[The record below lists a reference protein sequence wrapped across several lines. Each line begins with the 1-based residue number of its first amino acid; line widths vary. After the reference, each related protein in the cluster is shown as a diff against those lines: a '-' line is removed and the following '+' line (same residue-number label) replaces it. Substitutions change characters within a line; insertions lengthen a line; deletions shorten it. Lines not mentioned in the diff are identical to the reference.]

1 MKSARLQE
9 LLQPVVEGL
18 GFECV
23 GVEYQAAG
31 GRNTLCVYI
40 DSEEGITVDDC
51 ETVSRQVGAV
61 LDVEDVIRGHYT
73 LEVSSPGL
81 DRVLRKPE
89 HFRRFAGNRIRLQLE
104 APIEG
109 RKRFTGTLLE
119 AQDEGIALDVD
130 GVRREFG
137 YAQIHKARLVP
148 LV

>member
-1 MKSARLQE
+1 MLRDGLIRLLE
-9 LLQPVVEGL
+9 PAVGGL
-18 GFECV
+18 GYELVELEFV
-23 GVEYQAAG
+23 PAGPGGVL
-31 GRNTLCVYI
+31 RLYI
-40 DSEEGITVDDC
+40 DAPPGITLDDC
-51 ETVSRQVGAV
+51 ERVSKQVSAI
-61 LDVEDVIRGHYT
+61 LDAEDPIPGHYT